1 MARARCRSCP
11 SRQRLSSISSPSS
24 HSRVG
29 TRPGAVH
36 CYCTGSC
43 ADICQLGGVCRHLY
57 AVTHCEAVWQLQ
69 VVRQY
74 MVYWAGELDSLQ
86 AGLAEERRPLV
97 ATVCDPTLQG
107 NREMAII
114 YSPQFRRIMIERNAR
129 TKQVCREAAIAG

>member
-1 MARARCRSCP
+1 M
-11 SRQRLSSISSPSS
+11 
-24 HSRVG
+24 
-29 TRPGAVH
+29 H
-36 CYCTGSC
+36 CIATVLAPC

-69 VVRQY
+69 VSSVLYHTCCTITVQVVRQY
-74 MVYWAGELDSLQ
+74 MVYWAAELDSLQ

-114 YSPQFRRIMIERNAR
+114 YSPQFRRIMIERNSR
-129 TKQVCREAAIAG
+129 TKQVCRAVSA